1 MRSACWV
8 LGALTPGSVARP
20 LHPEPH
26 ARVTRNNPPLSTQN
40 PPLLGFNFFLNFL
53 LAQRSFSFLYFRS
66 WRCFLQT
73 AYIWIQA
80 SLPGPAAA
88 EPRKPG
94 GSHEQAGA
102 AREKTDQARQAR
114 QTTLIKD
121 QDARGGPGDP
131 ESSGKGVWARSTQN
145 MSPGNEN

>member
-26 ARVTRNNPPLSTQN
+26 ARVTRNNPPLTTQN

-73 AYIWIQA
+73 AVYFG
-80 SLPGPAAA
+80 SKLRCRDPLPRNP
-88 EPRKPG
+88 ESQE
-94 GSHEQAGA
+94 GSQEA
-102 AREKTDQARQAR
+102 ARRQPEARKQPRAS
-114 QTTLIKD
+114 
-121 QDARGGPGDP
+121 QDGLLVRIL
-131 ESSGKGVWARSTQN
+131 E
-145 MSPGNEN
+145 

>member
-26 ARVTRNNPPLSTQN
+26 ARVTRNNPPLTTQN

-53 LAQRSFSFLYFRS
+53 LAQRSFSFLYFRC

-73 AYIWIQA
+73 AVYFG
-80 SLPGPAAA
+80 SKLRCRDPLPRNPESQEAA
-88 EPRKPG
+88 KQPG
-94 GSHEQAGA
+94 DSQEA
-102 AREKTDQARQAR
+102 ARRQAEDSLK
-114 QTTLIKD
+114 Q
-121 QDARGGPGDP
+121 
-131 ESSGKGVWARSTQN
+131 
-145 MSPGNEN
+145 PGNHEPARMAF

>member
-26 ARVTRNNPPLSTQN
+26 ARVTRNNPPLTTQN

-53 LAQRSFSFLYFRS
+53 LAQRSFSFLHFRS

-73 AYIWIQA
+73 AVYWETPFGGTLGPGSQEA
-80 SLPGPAAA
+80 SQDSQEASQEA
-88 EPRKPG
+88 
-94 GSHEQAGA
+94 SQEQAASNQKQPGDSQEA
-102 AREKTDQARQAR
+102 ARRQPEDSLR
-114 QTTLIKD
+114 
-121 QDARGGPGDP
+121 P
-131 ESSGKGVWARSTQN
+131 ESNHEPAR
-145 MSPGNEN
+145 MAF

>member
-1 MRSACWV
+1 MTLKIFEETCVHRNTVPTMCARTWAIIRWGFSLEKEARHANGDAGVSLGFKYSLRIKNLGFPMRSACWV

-26 ARVTRNNPPLSTQN
+26 ARVMRKNPPLTTQN

-73 AYIWIQA
+73 AYI
-80 SLPGPAAA
+80 
-88 EPRKPG
+88 
-94 GSHEQAGA
+94 
-102 AREKTDQARQAR
+102 
-114 QTTLIKD
+114 
-121 QDARGGPGDP
+121 
-131 ESSGKGVWARSTQN
+131 
-145 MSPGNEN
+145 

>member
-66 WRCFLQT
+66 WRCFCKLL
-73 AYIWIQA
+73 YILDPSFAADFWI
-80 SLPGPAAA
+80 SGFLVI
-88 EPRKPG
+88 
-94 GSHEQAGA
+94 S
-102 AREKTDQARQAR
+102 
-114 QTTLIKD
+114 
-121 QDARGGPGDP
+121 GDFCILMVSCDFP
-131 ESSGKGVWARSTQN
+131 
-145 MSPGNEN
+145 

>member
-26 ARVTRNNPPLSTQN
+26 ARVTRNNPPLTTQN

-53 LAQRSFSFLYFRS
+53 LAQRSFSFLYFRC

-73 AYIWIQA
+73 AVYFG
-80 SLPGPAAA
+80 SKLRCRDPLPRNPESQEAA
-88 EPRKPG
+88 KQPG
-94 GSHEQAGA
+94 DSQEA
-102 AREKTDQARQAR
+102 ARRQ
-114 QTTLIKD
+114 
-121 QDARGGPGDP
+121 P
-131 ESSGKGVWARSTQN
+131 EDSLKQ
-145 MSPGNEN
+145 PGNHEPARMAF